1 VGFRHRARVQ
11 IDGRGDAYERVLLGR
26 NCRSSQPSRNPR
38 LLGSRASATV
48 RYGRRSRQERE
59 RRASPAGEAWK
70 DPDAMVHHDGVVL
83 GVILRPLFGS
93 VSLVLFFSINY
104 CWR

>member
-1 VGFRHRARVQ
+1 MCGW
-11 IDGRGDAYERVLLGR
+11 GK
-26 NCRSSQPSRNPR
+26 NCRSSQSSKNPR
-38 LLGSRASATV
+38 LLRSRASATV
-48 RYGRRSRQERE
+48 KYSVRSSQEGE
-59 RRASPAGEAWK
+59 GRASPAGEAWK

-83 GVILRPLFGS
+83 AVVLRPLFGA

>member
-1 VGFRHRARVQ
+1 MQ
-11 IDGRGDAYERVLLGR
+11 IDGSGDAYARLGK
-26 NCRSSQPSRNPR
+26 NCRSSQSSRNPR
-38 LLGSRASATV
+38 LLQSRASVTV
-48 RYGRRSRQERE
+48 KYWMCASQERE

-83 GVILRPLFGS
+83 GVILRPLFGA

-104 CWR
+104 CWK